1 MGVKV
6 KLVLFVILALSASVL
21 GQDSI
26 VNENESIVSDKARR
40 EDDEIPESD
49 VTVTKDNGPPVELI
63 SNETLEVKIGK
74 YQAFD
79 DTLVGD
85 AQTNPEAVELEAQN
99 ERQMIAPP
107 GTTSITNTEYGEL
120 TKYI

>member
-26 VNENESIVSDKARR
+26 VNENESTVSDKAV
-40 EDDEIPESD
+40 DDEIPEID
-49 VTVTKDNGPPVELI
+49 VTVTKDSDPPVELI
-63 SNETLEVKIGK
+63 SNETLEVKVGK
-74 YQAFD
+74 YQTFD
-79 DTLVGD
+79 ETLVGD

-99 ERQMIAPP
+99 ERQIIAPP
-107 GTTSITNTEYGEL
+107 GTTSITNTEYGEF
-120 TKYI
+120 KIRYN